1 MKEQS
6 DKRSVRS
13 STVEVLERMIALAE
27 PLGLEMQSISVS
39 ALSLH
44 LEGHNIKQV
53 ASLLGIK
60 YNAANEIIWRGLYE
74 LKRIQEGFANFVNEN
89 KRLKEEN
96 ARITE
101 ENQAMRQAIGSKEAD
116 VIISNY
122 FLEKEMTADNRPVDK
137 ELLKKLST
145 SVFQLGL
152 STRTTLAL
160 VAGSKYTLGDIV
172 KCKRSDILQ
181 YRTIGLKRISEIDK
195 VIEEAGLT
203 YEYKF

>member
-1 MKEQS
+1 MEEQS
-6 DKRSVRS
+6 KRKSVRS
-13 STVEVLERMIALAE
+13 TTLEVLEQMIALAE
-27 PLGLEMQSISVS
+27 PLSLEISGISVS

-44 LEGHNIKQV
+44 MEGHNIKQV
-53 ASLLGIK
+53 AEKLNIS
-60 YNAANEIIWRGLYE
+60 YSSANEIIWRGLYE
-74 LKRIQEGFANFVNEN
+74 LKRVQEGFANFVDKN

-101 ENQAMRQAIGSKEAD
+101 ENQFMRQAIGSKEAD
-116 VIISNY
+116 VIISTQR
-122 FLEKEMTADNRPVDK
+122 LIKEMTADNNPVDK

-145 SVFQLGL
+145 SVYQLGL

-172 KCKRSDILQ
+172 KCKRSEFLQ
-181 YRTIGLKRISEIDK
+181 YRNIGLKSMSEIDR